1 MHRLLSVAEMREA
14 DQRAIA
20 GGRPGIDLMNAAGR
34 AVADAVLARI
44 GDRDLSTVL
53 VLCGPGN
60 NGGDGFVCARLLA
73 EQGIGVR
80 VGLLGRPEAVR
91 GDAALALAAWR
102 GPMEDAR
109 VCDPNDAAVVV
120 DALFG
125 SGLTRDLDGDAA
137 RVVSRINE
145 SGRPVVAVDVPSG
158 LDADTGAIRGVAVR
172 ANATVTFARLKPGHL
187 LLPGRR
193 LCGQVICADI
203 GIDEAI
209 IDELAPRTFANGPAL
224 WDSVF
229 PEPPV
234 DAHKYTRGHALVLS
248 GDATRTGA
256 ARLTARAA
264 LRVGAGAVTLASPRA
279 ALAVNAAHLTAIMLV
294 PCDGALDLTAL
305 LSDERLNAI
314 GLGPALGRGGA
325 TRDLVTAAATARRT
339 LMLDAD
345 ALTSFEDDARSLA
358 GIVDGTQT
366 VITPHAG
373 EFRRLFSQEADVL
386 DAPSRLAQA
395 RAGAV
400 LLGVVVVLKG
410 ADSVIAAPDG
420 RAAINATGS
429 PYLATAGSGDVLG
442 GLVTGLM
449 AQGMPAF
456 EAACAAVWL
465 HGKAGERAG
474 PGLIAEDLPELIPT
488 VLRDLLATQGTA
500 SGHLEPRP

>member
-1 MHRLLSVAEMREA
+1 MHRLLSVAETREA
-14 DQRAIA
+14 DRRAVA

-44 GDRDLSTVL
+44 GGREHSTVL

-80 VGLLGRPEAVR
+80 VGLLGRSESVG

-102 GPMEDAR
+102 GPVEDAR
-109 VCDPNDAAVVV
+109 SCDPGDATIVV

-145 SGRPVVAVDVPSG
+145 SKRPVVAVDVPSG
-158 LDADTGAIRGVAVR
+158 LDAETGAIRGVAVR

-187 LLPGRR
+187 LLPGRGV
-193 LCGQVICADI
+193 CGQVICSDI

-224 WDSVF
+224 WGDAF
-229 PEPPV
+229 PEPAL

-294 PCDGALDLTAL
+294 PCDGAPDLVAL
-305 LSDERLNAI
+305 LSDERLNAV
-314 GLGPALGRGGA
+314 GLGPALGRGVM
-325 TRDLVTAAATARRT
+325 TRDLVSVAATTQRA

-345 ALTSFEDDARSLA
+345 ALTSFEDDARGLA
-358 GIVDGTQT
+358 GIVAGTPT

-373 EFRRLFSQEADVL
+373 EFRRLFSREADVL
-386 DAPSRLAQA
+386 GAPSRLAQA

-400 LLGVVVVLKG
+400 LLGAVVVLKG

-420 RAAINATGS
+420 RAAINATGT

-442 GLVTGLM
+442 GRVTGLM
-449 AQGMPAF
+449 AQGVPAF

-465 HGKAGERAG
+465 HGRAGERAG
-474 PGLIAEDLPELIPT
+474 PGLIAEDLPEVIPA
-488 VLRDLLATQGTA
+488 VLRDLLAARGAA